1 MQINEEIRERQVRL
15 IGSEGEQLGVVD
27 TKVAQNMAIESS
39 LDLVKIAANA
49 EPPVCKIMD
58 YGKYKFDMAKKEKDA
73 KKNQKVVNLKEV
85 RISPTIE
92 ENDLNTKIKN
102 ARKFLEAGDKVKV
115 SVKFRGREVS
125 YSQTGRGLLE
135 KFAEAIKDAGTVDKV
150 PKMEGRNMVMVLI
163 PLSSK

>member
-1 MQINEEIRERQVRL
+1 MQINEEIRDKQVRL

-27 TKVAQNMAIESS
+27 TKIALNMASESS

-58 YGKYKFDMAKKEKDA
+58 YGKHKFDMAKKEKDA
-73 KKNQKVVNLKEV
+73 KKKQKIVNLKEV

-125 YSQTGRGLLE
+125 YSQTGRNLLN
-135 KFAEAIKDAGTVDKV
+135 KFAETIKDAGTVDKV